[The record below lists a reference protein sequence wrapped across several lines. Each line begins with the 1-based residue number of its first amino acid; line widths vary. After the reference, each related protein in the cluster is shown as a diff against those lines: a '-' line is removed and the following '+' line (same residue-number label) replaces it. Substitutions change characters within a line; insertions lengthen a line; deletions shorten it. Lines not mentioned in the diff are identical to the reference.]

1 VDARDVQDV
10 VEGGCQG
17 QKILEVVMRSKLV
30 LVLASLLPALA
41 GAQVSDPVVI
51 MGAPLADTSPVV
63 QRHSQLE
70 FALPQATGPAD
81 ELDLVAAAAV
91 VIDQEDGSLLYAK
104 NTQAVMPIASITKLM
119 TAMVVLDA
127 GLPLDEVI
135 TITSQDVDRLKGT
148 SSRLRPGL
156 RLPRREMLRLAL
168 MSSENR
174 AASALSRHYP
184 GGNRGFIAAMNQK
197 ARSLGMHDTRF
208 VDATG
213 LNPHNVSTALD
224 LARMVNG
231 SYNYSLIRDFT
242 TTESIQLAV
251 HDRRRPRAMA
261 FQNSN
266 ALVRS
271 GTWDIGLS
279 KTGYISEAGRCLVMQ
294 ARIAAKPV
302 IIVLLDSLGKVTRI
316 ADANRIKH
324 WMETLDMSP
333 AASSPRLM

>member
-1 VDARDVQDV
+1 
-10 VEGGCQG
+10 
-17 QKILEVVMRSKLV
+17 MRCRLF
-30 LVLASLLPALA
+30 LALASLVPALA
-41 GAQVSDPVVI
+41 AAQVSDPVI
-51 MGAPLADTSPVV
+51 ITGAPVADSASVEQRQQQLDFVASPSTV
-63 QRHSQLE
+63 S
-70 FALPQATGPAD
+70 GD
-81 ELDLVAAAAV
+81 DLDLVAASAV

-127 GLPLDEVI
+127 GLPLDESI
-135 TITSQDVDRLKGT
+135 TITSEDVDRLKGT

-156 RLPRREMLRLAL
+156 RLSRREMLRLAL

-184 GGNRGFIAAMNQK
+184 GGARAFIGAMNQK
-197 ARSLGMHDTRF
+197 ARQLEMQDTHF

-213 LNPHNVSTALD
+213 LNPNNVSTALD
-224 LARMVNG
+224 LARMVNA

-242 TTESIQLAV
+242 TTESVRLAV
-251 HDRRRPRAMA
+251 HDRRRARAMA

-316 ADANRIKH
+316 ADANRIKQ
-324 WMETLDMSP
+324 WVETLDLTP
-333 AASSPRLM
+333 AAASPRARMM

>member
-1 VDARDVQDV
+1 
-10 VEGGCQG
+10 
-17 QKILEVVMRSKLV
+17 MRRRLF
-30 LVLASLLPALA
+30 LVLASMVPALA
-41 GAQVSDPVVI
+41 LAQVSDPVVI
-51 MGAPLADTSPVV
+51 TGAPVSD
-63 QRHSQLE
+63 
-70 FALPQATGPAD
+70 TGPVAQRQQAD
-81 ELDLVAAAAV
+81 EVVIPPATISAGELDLVAASAV

-104 NTQAVMPIASITKLM
+104 NTEAVMPIASITKLM

-127 GLPLDEVI
+127 GLPLEEVI
-135 TITSQDVDRLKGT
+135 AITSEDVDRLKGT

-174 AASALSRHYP
+174 AASALARHYP
-184 GGNRGFIAAMNQK
+184 GGARAFVAAMNQK
-197 ARSLGMHDTRF
+197 ARQLGMNDTRF
-208 VDATG
+208 VDSTG

-224 LARMVNG
+224 LARLVNA
-231 SYNYSLIRDFT
+231 SYHYTLIRDFT
-242 TTESIQLAV
+242 TTESVQLAV

-316 ADANRIKH
+316 ADANRIKA
-324 WMETLDMSP
+324 WVETLDVTHPTP
-333 AASSPRLM
+333 AVRARLM

>member
-1 VDARDVQDV
+1 
-10 VEGGCQG
+10 
-17 QKILEVVMRSKLV
+17 MRSQLF
-30 LVLASLLPALA
+30 LLIATLCPALSL
-41 GAQVSDPVVI
+41 AQVSDPVVI
-51 MGAPLADTSPVV
+51 TGAPLSGTATVTERQSQLDFVTSP
-63 QRHSQLE
+63 
-70 FALPQATGPAD
+70 ATVSGD
-81 ELDLVAAAAV
+81 ELDIVAASAV

-104 NTQAVMPIASITKLM
+104 NTQAVLPIASITKLM

-127 GLPLDEVI
+127 GLPLDDQI
-135 TITSQDVDRLKGT
+135 TITGEDVDRLKGT

-156 RLPRREMLRLAL
+156 RLSRREMLRLAL

-184 GGNRGFIAAMNQK
+184 GGAAAFVRAMNQK
-197 ARSLGMHDTRF
+197 ARQLGMNDTHF

-213 LNPHNVSTALD
+213 LNPNNVSTALD
-224 LARMVNG
+224 LARMVNA
-231 SYNYSLIRDFT
+231 SYSYSLIRDFT
-242 TTESIQLAV
+242 TTDSVRLAV

-316 ADANRIKH
+316 ADANRIKQ
-324 WMETLDMSP
+324 WMETLDLQP
-333 AASSPRLM
+333 AGSAARPRLM

>member
-1 VDARDVQDV
+1 
-10 VEGGCQG
+10 
-17 QKILEVVMRSKLV
+17 MRSKQF
-30 LVLASLLPALA
+30 LLIATLWPALSL
-41 GAQVSDPVVI
+41 AQVSDPVVI
-51 MGAPLADTSPVV
+51 TGAPLGGTATVTERQSQLDFVTSP
-63 QRHSQLE
+63 
-70 FALPQATGPAD
+70 ATVSGD
-81 ELDLVAAAAV
+81 ELDIVAASAV

-104 NTQAVMPIASITKLM
+104 NTQAVLPIASITKLM

-127 GLPLDEVI
+127 GLPLDDRI
-135 TITSQDVDRLKGT
+135 TITGEDVDRLKGT

-156 RLPRREMLRLAL
+156 RLSRREMLRLAL

-174 AASALSRHYP
+174 AASALSRHFP
-184 GGNRGFIAAMNQK
+184 GGAAAFVQAMNQK
-197 ARSLGMHDTRF
+197 ARQLGMNDTHF

-213 LNPHNVSTALD
+213 LNPNNVSTALD
-224 LARMVNG
+224 LARMVNA
-231 SYNYSLIRDFT
+231 SYSYSLIRDFT
-242 TTESIQLAV
+242 TTDSVRLAV

-316 ADANRIKH
+316 ADANRIKQ
-324 WMETLDMSP
+324 WMETLDLQPTGS
-333 AASSPRLM
+333 AARARLM

>member
-1 VDARDVQDV
+1 
-10 VEGGCQG
+10 
-17 QKILEVVMRSKLV
+17 MRSKLF
-30 LVLASLLPALA
+30 LLIASLAPALA
-41 GAQVSDPVVI
+41 LAQVSDPVVI
-51 MGAPLADTSPVV
+51 TGAPVTDIQSAAER
-63 QRHSQLE
+63 QQQLE
-70 FALPQATGPAD
+70 FATSPATVSDDA
-81 ELDLVAAAAV
+81 LDIAAASAV

-135 TITSQDVDRLKGT
+135 SISREDVDRLKGT
-148 SSRLRPGL
+148 TSRLRPGI

-184 GGNRGFIAAMNQK
+184 GGSRAFVAAMNRK
-197 ARSLGMHDTRF
+197 ARELGMGDTHF
-208 VDATG
+208 VEPTG
-213 LNPHNVSTALD
+213 LNPQNVSTALD
-224 LARMVNG
+224 LARMVNA
-231 SYNYSLIRDFT
+231 SYNYTLIRDFT
-242 TTESIQLAV
+242 TTDSIRLAV
-251 HDRRRPRAMA
+251 HDRRRARALA

-266 ALVRS
+266 SLVRS
-271 GTWDIGLS
+271 GTWEIGLS

-316 ADANRIKH
+316 ADANRIKA
-324 WMETLDMSP
+324 WMETLDLP
-333 AASSPRLM
+333 GPVHAARPRLM